1 MIALVGCV
9 MLTAW
14 GDNDRAPTTPG
25 PTQIDVTGRWTGDLT
40 FQGAT
45 ARMMWTLNQTGS
57 AVTGPVV
64 LALPSGTVLLNG
76 VLNGTMTGSSLAY
89 VITVSPGGIPL
100 QPACSGQLGGT
111 MMVTQAPTSTM
122 NGNIAVTSSTCAI
135 QFSSTG
141 IALTKQ

>member
-1 MIALVGCV
+1 VGCV
-9 MLTAW
+9 LMTAC

-25 PTQIDVTGRWTGDLT
+25 PTQIDVSGRWAGDLT

-45 ARMMWTLNQTGS
+45 ARMMWMLTQTGS

-76 VLNGTMTGSSLAY
+76 VLNGTITGPSLAY
-89 VITVSPGGIPL
+89 AITVSPGGIPL

-111 MMVTQAPTSTM
+111 MTVTQTATSAM

-135 QFSSTG
+135 QFSSTTF
-141 IALTKQ
+141 IMTRM